1 MVTLRILPFLPLL
14 LLAACD
20 EQQILYTVKSPDTIL
35 PVTGQGGTVVNPH
48 GPPAAGAALP
58 VPDSIRYAA
67 PFEEPVETLA
77 LRGVE
82 LQVPKRWRARASD
95 GTMRIAQYDVPGA
108 AAGME
113 PGEFI
118 VFHFGPDQGGSVQAN
133 ATRWLSQFTADPGD
147 RTPLALFGQGKV
159 GDATVTRLAL
169 KGTWA
174 QPAMVPGSA
183 ALPQRGEFG
192 MDALIIEG
200 GPQGPLF
207 LRLTGPFPLVAGEDK
222 VVEAMAA
229 TIKFTSGPDTV
240 QVKPT
245 PAPTPAPTSVQTAAP
260 HVHAPGDGHDH
271 SQDQEGTEGLAKVEA
286 PGVAFAIPARW
297 EEQKVASS
305 MRALQFRM
313 PGQDKEDAG
322 EFVVFYFGP
331 DGGGTAEDNLKRWLG
346 QVGQPGGGSSNDV
359 AQTTTLEQKGLTLRR
374 LIVSG
379 TYAPTAMGPMAPP
392 PTPKPD
398 QTLVGV
404 VVEGGKQGP
413 LYLRVTGP
421 KTLLARESQ
430 LIESMILSIAPN

>member
-1 MVTLRILPFLPLL
+1 MLSLRFLPFLPLL
-14 LLAACD
+14 LLTACD
-20 EQQILYTVKSPDTIL
+20 EQQILYTVKSPEPIP

-48 GPPAAGAALP
+48 TAPAAGAELP
-58 VPDSIRYAA
+58 VPDAIRYAA
-67 PFEEPVETLA
+67 AFAEPVETLA

-82 LQVPKRWRARASD
+82 LQVPKRWRARASESA
-95 GTMRIAQYDVPGA
+95 MRIAQYDVAGA

-113 PGEFI
+113 SGEFT

-133 ATRWLSQFTADPGD
+133 ATRWISQFTADPGE

-174 QPAMVPGSA
+174 QPSMVPGSA
-183 ALPQRGEFG
+183 APPPRGEFG
-192 MDALIIEG
+192 MDALIVEG

-222 VVEAMAA
+222 VIEAMAA
-229 TIKFTSGPDTV
+229 TIKFTNAPDTA
-240 QVKPT
+240 QPKPT
-245 PAPTPAPTSVQTAAP
+245 PAPTPVQVAAP
-260 HVHAPGDGHDH
+260 HVHTPGDGHDH
-271 SQDQEGTEGLAKVEA
+271 SQDAAPADGLAKVEA
-286 PGVAFAIPARW
+286 PGIAFAIPARW
-297 EEQKVASS
+297 EAQQTASS
-305 MRALQFRM
+305 MRALQFRL
-313 PGQDKEDAG
+313 PGEGTEDAG

-331 DGGGTAEDNLKRWLG
+331 EGGGTAEDNLKRWLG
-346 QVGQPGGGSSNDV
+346 QVRQPDGKPSNDV
-359 AQTTTLEQKGLTLRR
+359 AQTAKLEQKGLTLTR

-398 QTLVGV
+398 QMLVGV